1 MCLVFN
7 TISPFNPSLMFES
20 KARIGVTFVAPLGF
34 APAFYINI
42 GLGWLKAPW
51 YKFPTVKSFVEPAL
65 KRREKM
71 NLIDQI
77 IL

>member
-1 MCLVFN
+1 LFD
-7 TISPFNPSLMFES
+7 TISPFHHSLIFES
-20 KARIGVTFVAPLGF
+20 KARIGDILVAPLGYS
-34 APAFYINI
+34 PAFSINI
-42 GLGWLKAPW
+42 GLGWLTAPW

-65 KRREKM
+65 KRREKL